1 MDFARGIT
9 AYGSPRF
16 PPIVFLHGIRLGG
29 KIWRKHALAL
39 ADEFHVITPDLPG
52 HGALADVPFE
62 IPVLEAFLRELV
74 ERVAARPALFVGY
87 SLGGYLAMRYALDQP
102 ECTSALL
109 LTGCSTN
116 LIGARALLYEAGVA
130 LTAQFSPQLL
140 ERALAV
146 FFRLTLPRHVAET
159 VIPFRFDQRVFEA
172 SRRIALGI
180 SYGER
185 LALYGKPL
193 LVVNGEWD
201 PLFRQD
207 ETEFTSSPNARL
219 VVIPRS
225 DHVAPLRRP
234 AQFTAIVRAFARQVY
249 ARKHT

>member
-9 AYGSPRF
+9 AYGNVRH

-29 KIWRKHALAL
+29 QIWRKHALEL
-39 ADEFHVITPDLPG
+39 ADEFYVITPDLPG

-74 ERVAARPALFVGY
+74 ERAAAQPALFVGY

-102 ECTSALL
+102 ACTSGLV

-116 LIGARALLYEAGVA
+116 LVGARALLYEAGVA

-140 ERALAV
+140 ERVLAV
-146 FFRLTLPRHVAET
+146 FFRLTLPRRVAET
-159 VIPFRFDQRVFEA
+159 VVPFRFDQRVFEA
-172 SRRIALGI
+172 SRGIALGI

-185 LALYGKPL
+185 LAQYDKPL
-193 LVVNGEWD
+193 LIVNGEWD
-201 PLFRQD
+201 PLFRCD
-207 ETEFTSSPNARL
+207 EAQFASSPNARL
-219 VVIPRS
+219 VIIPRS
-225 DHVAPLRRP
+225 DHVAPLRQP
-234 AQFTAIVRAFARQVY
+234 AQFTAIVRAFAREVY
-249 ARKHT
+249 AQKA